1 MNKLTVFILAAGMGE
16 RLQPI
21 THHIPKPLLPITGKP
36 LLQSILEKV
45 TTLPVDTIGIN
56 LYHKKKIIESW
67 INQSEFSK
75 KITIFPEEASLGT
88 GGALKH
94 AEALL
99 SKSLFLVHNADI
111 VSDID
116 LNDVVE
122 SHVSSKN
129 LATLAVHDFPE
140 FNTLAVDTYGF
151 LKGIKGT
158 RRVPSGKT
166 RKVAFTGIAVYEPE
180 FMKFLPSGTSSVVD
194 AWLNAL
200 AEGLKIGTFDI
211 SGVYWRDIGTP
222 SAYASMVFKEL
233 RSDGEVVYVHPSI
246 ENCSYVEMDG
256 YVVIEKDCMLDKDV
270 SLRNCIMLPE
280 SRAESNSR
288 YENCILGPDFKI
300 NLKENEIREL
310 SGKDEGQLIGTGG
323 SERKYY
329 RQKRDGKPVVRMQ
342 CSDKDPDFKRHIE
355 YTRFFTK
362 HSIPVPE
369 LKKVE
374 PDKMTAIFED
384 LGDISLYSWLKCPR
398 KQEQVESM
406 YREVLDT
413 IIVIHSISGEHIAD
427 CPTLQNR
434 VFDYEHFRWETDYF
448 VERFVKHIKKINVK
462 NPSVLHE
469 DLHRLALKA
478 DSFAKTVIHRD
489 FQSQNIMIA
498 QQGIPRLIDYQ
509 GARLGP
515 PAYDVV
521 SILWDPYFR
530 LQNDT
535 RESLLHYYIRKMI
548 HTSDKRFNEEDFRGT
563 LLPCCLQRHMQALGA
578 YGFLSAVK
586 GIKHFLKFV
595 PEGLRLLKED
605 VTLSK
610 GEYPGLYSL
619 VAGLEE

>member
-21 THHIPKPLLPITGKP
+21 THHIPKPLLPIIGRP
-36 LLQSILEKV
+36 LLLSILEKV

-56 LYHKKKIIESW
+56 LYHKKKAIESW
-67 INQSEFSK
+67 INQSAFRK
-75 KITIFPEEASLGT
+75 KITIFPEEAPLGT

-94 AEALL
+94 AETLL
-99 SKSLFLVHNADI
+99 STSPFLVHNADI

-116 LNDVVE
+116 LAALVE

-140 FNTLAVDTYGF
+140 FNTLALDKHGF
-151 LKGIKGT
+151 LKGIQEK
-158 RRVPSGKT
+158 RHVPSGKK

-180 FMKFLPSGTSSVVD
+180 FLKFLSSGTSSVVD

-246 ENCSYVEMDG
+246 ENCTYVEMDG

-280 SRAESNSR
+280 SRAERNSR

-300 NLKENEIREL
+300 DLKENEIREL

-329 RQKRDGKPVVRMQ
+329 RQKRDGKPVVLMQ

-355 YTRFFTK
+355 YTRFFTM

-369 LKKVE
+369 LRQVE
-374 PDKMTAIFED
+374 SDKMTAIFED

-413 IIVIHSISGEHIAD
+413 IIVIHSISSEHIAD

-448 VERFVKHIKKINVK
+448 IERFFKHIKKINVK
-462 NPSVLHE
+462 SPSVLHE

-478 DSFAKTVIHRD
+478 DSFVKTVIHRD
-489 FQSQNIMIA
+489 FQSQNIMIT
-498 QQGIPRLIDYQ
+498 QQGIPHLIDYQ

-515 PAYDVV
+515 PAYDIV

-563 LLPCCLQRHMQALGA
+563 LLPCRLQRHMQALGA

-586 GIKHFLKFV
+586 GIKHFLKFI

-605 VTLSK
+605 VSLSK
-610 GEYPGLYSL
+610 GEYPGLFAL
-619 VAGLEE
+619 VEGLEE